1 MYNRAYGSNFSGG
14 IWNGIKN
21 SFKQGT
27 TLTRLIYINIGVFL
41 VIKILEVFFVLA
53 GQRGFEQL
61 LLPYVG
67 VPALPER
74 LLYTP
79 WTIITYMFTQF
90 GFLHLL
96 FNMLWLYWFGSIF
109 QNTFSSQKLTGVYL
123 LGGITGAIIYM
134 AAYAL
139 FPAFELERYQSVG
152 HRCLGI
158 RHGHRVRRVYLSPEL
173 QDIRVSD
180 RPGETYSPSDLHGSH
195 RPSKY
200 P

>member
-123 LGGITGAIIYM
+123 LGELPGLLFTWQPTPCFPLSSLNVTSRGPSVPRHPSWPSCSPCVLITRTT
-134 AAYAL
+134 
-139 FPAFELERYQSVG
+139 RYT
-152 HRCLGI
+152 CF
-158 RHGHRVRRVYLSPEL
+158 
-173 QDIRVSD
+173 
-180 RPGETYSPSDLHGSH
+180 
-195 RPSKY
+195 
-200 P
+200 

>member
-27 TLTRLIYINIGVFL
+27 ALTRLIYINIGVFL
-41 VIKILEVFFVLA
+41 IIKILEVFFVLA

-79 WTIITYMFTQF
+79 WTIITNMFTQF

-96 FNMLWLYWFGSIF
+96 ECISLGE
-109 QNTFSSQKLTGVYL
+109 L
-123 LGGITGAIIYM
+123 LGLSFTWQPTPCFPLSSLNVTSRGPSGPRHPSWPLCSPCVLTIRTTRYM
-134 AAYAL
+134 C
-139 FPAFELERYQSVG
+139 F
-152 HRCLGI
+152 
-158 RHGHRVRRVYLSPEL
+158 
-173 QDIRVSD
+173 
-180 RPGETYSPSDLHGSH
+180 
-195 RPSKY
+195 
-200 P
+200 

>member
-27 TLTRLIYINIGVFL
+27 ALTRLIYINIGVFII
-41 VIKILEVFFVLA
+41 IKILEVFFVLA

-79 WTIITYMFTQF
+79 WTIITNKNNHKNIQHY
-90 GFLHLL
+90 
-96 FNMLWLYWFGSIF
+96 LYKI
-109 QNTFSSQKLTGVYL
+109 NY
-123 LGGITGAIIYM
+123 
-134 AAYAL
+134 
-139 FPAFELERYQSVG
+139 
-152 HRCLGI
+152 
-158 RHGHRVRRVYLSPEL
+158 
-173 QDIRVSD
+173 
-180 RPGETYSPSDLHGSH
+180 
-195 RPSKY
+195 
-200 P
+200 

>member
-27 TLTRLIYINIGVFL
+27 VLTRLIYINIGVFL
-41 VIKILEVFFVLA
+41 VIKILEVFFVLT

-96 FNMLWLYWFGSIF
+96 FNMQVIIVH
-109 QNTFSSQKLTGVYL
+109 GV
-123 LGGITGAIIYM
+123 
-134 AAYAL
+134 
-139 FPAFELERYQSVG
+139 
-152 HRCLGI
+152 
-158 RHGHRVRRVYLSPEL
+158 
-173 QDIRVSD
+173 
-180 RPGETYSPSDLHGSH
+180 
-195 RPSKY
+195 
-200 P
+200 

>member
-27 TLTRLIYINIGVFL
+27 ALTRLIYINIGVFII
-41 VIKILEVFFVLA
+41 IKILEVFFVLA

-67 VPALPER
+67 VPALPDH

-90 GFLHLL
+90 GFLH
-96 FNMLWLYWFGSIF
+96 
-109 QNTFSSQKLTGVYL
+109 
-123 LGGITGAIIYM
+123 
-134 AAYAL
+134 
-139 FPAFELERYQSVG
+139 
-152 HRCLGI
+152 
-158 RHGHRVRRVYLSPEL
+158 
-173 QDIRVSD
+173 
-180 RPGETYSPSDLHGSH
+180 
-195 RPSKY
+195 
-200 P
+200 

>member
-27 TLTRLIYINIGVFL
+27 VLTRLIYINIGVFL
-41 VIKILEVFFVLA
+41 VIKILEVFFVLT

-123 LGGITGAIIYM
+123 LG
-134 AAYAL
+134 
-139 FPAFELERYQSVG
+139 EL
-152 HRCLGI
+152 
-158 RHGHRVRRVYLSPEL
+158 
-173 QDIRVSD
+173 
-180 RPGETYSPSDLHGSH
+180 PGYYLHGSL
-195 RPSKY
+195 RLVSRFELNVTSGPSVPRHPSWPSCSPCVFITRTTRY
-200 P
+200 TCF

>member
-27 TLTRLIYINIGVFL
+27 ALTRLIYINIGVFL
-41 VIKILEVFFVLA
+41 IIKILEVFFVLA

-79 WTIITYMFTQF
+79 WTIITNMFTQF
-90 GFLHLL
+90 GFLQPETHGSVSPWG
-96 FNMLWLYWFGSIF
+96 NYWG
-109 QNTFSSQKLTGVYL
+109 Y
-123 LGGITGAIIYM
+123 
-134 AAYAL
+134 
-139 FPAFELERYQSVG
+139 
-152 HRCLGI
+152 H
-158 RHGHRVRRVYLSPEL
+158 
-173 QDIRVSD
+173 
-180 RPGETYSPSDLHGSH
+180 LHGSL
-195 RPSKY
+195 RLVSRFRV
-200 P
+200 

>member
-27 TLTRLIYINIGVFL
+27 ALTRLIYINIGVFL
-41 VIKILEVFFVLA
+41 IIKILEVFFVLA

-79 WTIITYMFTQF
+79 WTIITNMFTQF

-96 FNMLWLYWFGSIF
+96 FNMLWLYWFGS
-109 QNTFSSQKLTGVYL
+109 
-123 LGGITGAIIYM
+123 
-134 AAYAL
+134 L
-139 FPAFELERYQSVG
+139 FLQPETHGSV
-152 HRCLGI
+152 
-158 RHGHRVRRVYLSPEL
+158 SPW
-173 QDIRVSD
+173 
-180 RPGETYSPSDLHGSH
+180 GNYWGYHLHGSL
-195 RPSKY
+195 RLVSRFRV
-200 P
+200 

>member
-27 TLTRLIYINIGVFL
+27 ALTRLIYINIGVFII
-41 VIKILEVFFVLA
+41 IKILEVFFVLA

-96 FNMLWLYWFGSIF
+96 FVLVRFYLPKHVFQSETNGS
-109 QNTFSSQKLTGVYL
+109 V
-123 LGGITGAIIYM
+123 
-134 AAYAL
+134 
-139 FPAFELERYQSVG
+139 
-152 HRCLGI
+152 
-158 RHGHRVRRVYLSPEL
+158 SPWGNY
-173 QDIRVSD
+173 R
-180 RPGETYSPSDLHGSH
+180 GNHLHGSL
-195 RPSKY
+195 RLVSRFRV
-200 P
+200 